1 MIYTE
6 TQCRVLKESFPFM
19 QKVMKENFNIV
30 INDSVEYVNQWQ
42 YRVQGDFIIDVSII
56 SDFAVRFDFMNILY
70 FDNGI
75 LHSRLD
81 TPVLDS
87 ILMNINSALPVL
99 SAIRLADDEN
109 TFVFSVIDNIKPIL
123 MISYN
128 KMELDETYES
138 IIKVLFDPVVPT
150 ESDKSF
156 SFVTG
161 SSLIQAAYEYCGFK
175 MFYTLEGESTHND
188 LEVYKNRVSKAW
200 NLTETNNNID
210 YKQLGLLTD
219 MLYI

>member
-6 TQCRVLKESFPFM
+6 TQCQVLKESFPFM

-70 FDNGI
+70 FENGI

-81 TPVLDS
+81 TPVLNS
-87 ILMNINSALPVL
+87 ILMNINSSLPVL
-99 SAIRLADDEN
+99 SAIRLADDDN

-161 SSLIQAAYEYCGFK
+161 SSLIQAGYEYCGFK

-200 NLTETNNNID
+200 NLTETNSNID